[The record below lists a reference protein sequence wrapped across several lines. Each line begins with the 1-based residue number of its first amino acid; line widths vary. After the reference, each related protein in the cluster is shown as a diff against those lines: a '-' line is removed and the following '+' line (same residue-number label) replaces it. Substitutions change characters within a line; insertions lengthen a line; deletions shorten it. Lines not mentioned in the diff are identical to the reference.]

1 MVYSEGHRLN
11 ESRWIWKTIEL
22 GKMKMLL
29 RLAKNITRTSVLSIF
44 CLLSLMVKVSA
55 DALVQVDSKSV
66 NFGQVKQGEVA
77 VAKFQINNVGTST
90 LTIKFMEFS
99 TQGMS
104 ANVKQKTAAGSST
117 EVLVTWNTSGLSGQV
132 HGETI
137 LTVNDPQNP
146 EIVLVVSGTV
156 IP

>member
-1 MVYSEGHRLN
+1 MSFLYPG
-11 ESRWIWKTIEL
+11 I
-22 GKMKMLL
+22 KMLL
-29 RLAKNITRTSVLSIF
+29 KHSKDFAKISVLGIF
-44 CLLSLMVKVSA
+44 CLFGLATTVAA
-55 DALVQVDSKSV
+55 DALVQVTSNSV
-66 NFGQVKQGEVA
+66 DFGEVKQGEVA

-90 LTIKFMEFS
+90 LTIEFMEFS

-104 ANVKQKTAAGSST
+104 ANVKHKTAAGSST
-117 EVLVTWNTSGLSGQV
+117 EVMVTWNTSGLSGQV